1 MFAMPDEII
10 VSNFVELHEALIPF
24 RKNQIWIFRGQKN
37 EPTWKLRPKAGR
49 KLLAIPDQNLFR
61 AWKRYAVSRE
71 EGLSYKSDW
80 DWLALAQHYGL
91 PTRLLDWTV
100 NPLVAAFFAVKQSG
114 NSEGVIYAFYQRGS
128 VDVGLAHEPLQDG
141 QDSPPEP
148 FDTTDIK
155 KVKPRYV
162 TSRLLAQ
169 DGIFTIHNPPEL
181 ALEDN
186 IQDQQ
191 ELIKIVINKN
201 CLEELTI
208 DLSYYGINEKT
219 MFPDLGGLSD
229 YMSWWYHPDRF
240 DED

>member
-1 MFAMPDEII
+1 MSNEIF
-10 VSNFVELHEALIPF
+10 VTNFVDLHEALKPF
-24 RKNQIWIFRGQKN
+24 RKNQIWVFRGQKSD
-37 EPTWKLRPKAGR
+37 PAWRLRPKAGR
-49 KLLAIPDQNLFR
+49 DLLAIPDQNLFR

-100 NPLVAAFFAVKQSG
+100 NPLVATYFAVKQSG
-114 NSEGVIYAFYQRGS
+114 NSDGAIYAFYQRGS
-128 VDVGLAHEPLQDG
+128 VDVGLAREPQQDG
-141 QDSPPEP
+141 HPNQPEP
-148 FDTTDIK
+148 FDTTNIQK
-155 KVKPRYV
+155 IKPRYI

-181 ALEDN
+181 ALEENLEDH
-186 IQDQQ
+186 QK
-191 ELIKIVINKN
+191 LIKIIIDKN
-201 CLEELTI
+201 CLEELRV

-229 YMSWWYHPDRF
+229 YMSWWYHPDYF
-240 DED
+240 HEE

>member
-1 MFAMPDEII
+1 MSDEIF
-10 VSNFVELHEALIPF
+10 VSNFIELHEALKTF
-24 RKNQIWIFRGQKN
+24 RKNQIWLFRGQKN
-37 EPTWKLRPKAGR
+37 DPTWNLRPKAGR
-49 KLLAIPDQNLFR
+49 NLLAIPDQNLFR

-100 NPLVAAFFAVKQSG
+100 NPLVAAFFAIKQSRD
-114 NSEGVIYAFYQRGS
+114 SDGVIYAFYQRGS
-128 VDVGLAHEPLQDG
+128 VDVGLAHEPQPDG
-141 QDSPPEP
+141 NPSQPEP
-148 FDTTDIK
+148 FNISNIQ
-155 KVKPRYV
+155 KVKPRYI

-169 DGIFTIHNPPEL
+169 EGIFTIHNPPEI

-186 IQDQQ
+186 IHDQQ
-191 ELIKIVINKN
+191 KLIKIVIDKN
-201 CLEELTI
+201 CLEELRI

-229 YMSWWYHPDRF
+229 YMSWWYHPDYF